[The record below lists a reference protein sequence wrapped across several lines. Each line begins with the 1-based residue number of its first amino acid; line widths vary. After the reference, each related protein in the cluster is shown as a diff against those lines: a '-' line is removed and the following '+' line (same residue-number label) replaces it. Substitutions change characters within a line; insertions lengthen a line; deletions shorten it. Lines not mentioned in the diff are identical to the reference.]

1 MAKAKQVSNEELA
14 ADMRRLME
22 AMEELVGAA
31 ADTADSKIAAVR
43 AKAETTLTQVRANAE
58 AAKQAIV
65 EKTEEITH
73 RTDEYVHDNPW
84 SSVGLAAGMGL
95 VVGLLLSSRR

>member
-1 MAKAKQVSNEELA
+1 MAKSKQVTNEELA
-14 ADMRRLME
+14 ADMKRLME
-22 AMEELVGAA
+22 AMEDLVGAA
-31 ADTADSKIAAVR
+31 ADSADTRIAAVR
-43 AKAETTLTQVRANAE
+43 AKAEATLAQVRANAE

-65 EKTEEITH
+65 EKTEEITQ
-73 RTDEYVHDNPW
+73 RTDEYVHENPW